1 MHEWMLDNGF
11 TPHLVVDAKREG
23 VLVPESH
30 VKDGKIVLNVSP
42 SATRALVLG
51 NDTVTFEARFGGV
64 SQQLLIPVAAV
75 LGIYARETGQGMAL
89 PDDAVAEGTSSGDVD
104 GQDAEAPSDQ
114 DAPVQL
120 TAVPAAT
127 DDGDDDPSTPTPRR
141 SGHLRI
147 VK

>member
-75 LGIYARETGQGMAL
+75 LGIYARETGQGMIFSA
-89 PDDAVAEGTSSGDVD
+89 DDSQPG
-104 GQDAEAPSDQ
+104 P
-114 DAPVQL
+114 
-120 TAVPAAT
+120 PA
-127 DDGDDDPSTPTPRR
+127 GGGRR
-141 SGHLRI
+141 PKLKV